1 MSLLLKE
8 LRRRARWVFPQLFGL
23 GLVVYFSFHLVQGDR
38 GIRTYLQ
45 LQEDLAEARATSATL
60 SAEVAYARAQVAQLS
75 SGSLD
80 LDRLEEQAQGVISYF
95 GPGNYV
101 IFLEP

>member
-1 MSLLLKE
+1 
-8 LRRRARWVFPQLFGL
+8 RRRARWVIPQLLGL
-23 GLVVYFSFHLVQGDR
+23 GLVAYFSFHLVQGDR

-45 LQEDLAEARATSATL
+45 LQEDLAEARVTAAAL
-60 SAEVAYARAQVAQLS
+60 SAEVAQARAQVAQLS
-75 SGSLD
+75 SSSLD

-95 GPGNYV
+95 APGDYV